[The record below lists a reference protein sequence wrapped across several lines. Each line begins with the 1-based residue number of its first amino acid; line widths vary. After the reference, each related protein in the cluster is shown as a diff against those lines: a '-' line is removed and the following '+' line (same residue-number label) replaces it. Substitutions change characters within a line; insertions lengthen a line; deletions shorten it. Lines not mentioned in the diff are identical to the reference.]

1 MAQGITVEVKGPL
14 LTRGNRMF
22 DQMTNELVQR
32 MVEIGEQKL
41 DQTLRFRP
49 AGVYLS
55 VQQARPGQAS
65 TGNYR
70 RNVQGK
76 TQWMKGT
83 IDDGNVVYGPWLEGI
98 SSLNETRGFRGYAS
112 FRRTAQWMESRI
124 RPETKAVVARW
135 KRKMNGSM

>member
-1 MAQGITVEVKGPL
+1 MAQGITVEFKGPL
-14 LTRGNRMF
+14 LTKGNRMF

-41 DQTLRFRP
+41 TQTLRFRP

-55 VQQARPGQAS
+55 VQQARKGQAS
-65 TGNYR
+65 DGIYSK
-70 RNVQGK
+70 NVQGK

-98 SSLNETRGFRGYAS
+98 SSRNQSTRFKGYAS
-112 FRRTAQWMESRI
+112 FRRTAQWMTSRI

-135 KRKMNGSM
+135 TRKMNGSV